1 MYIYIYIY
9 SCIKRKISVVL
20 CMEAE
25 SSASAKHEVAVRALL
40 CDEMMAKK
48 SSAICVVSL
57 LLGSLGVKV
66 LCASRQD

>member
-1 MYIYIYIY
+1 
-9 SCIKRKISVVL
+9 
-20 CMEAE
+20 MEAE

>member
-1 MYIYIYIY
+1 
-9 SCIKRKISVVL
+9 
-20 CMEAE
+20 MEAE

-40 CDEMMAKK
+40 CYEMMAKKK